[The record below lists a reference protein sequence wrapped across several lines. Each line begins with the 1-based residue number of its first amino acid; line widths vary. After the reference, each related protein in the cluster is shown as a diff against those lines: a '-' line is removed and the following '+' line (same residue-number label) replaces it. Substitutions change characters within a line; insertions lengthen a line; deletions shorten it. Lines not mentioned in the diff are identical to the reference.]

1 MQLLIVL
8 IAALC
13 LSVIRSI
20 AATAIK
26 GCGLNMTTSSVA
38 VSVFGP
44 TSISSGLPSG
54 SFPTLSI
61 NGSNLAGVFPP
72 GQATLFAMT
81 ASGFAIGTA
90 PSGHLGMLPG
100 STTTSLASVFA
111 SLGVMISLPYSR
123 SAAPVATTMVT
134 VSTHPTNATTTSTA
148 VMPISLNSTNL
159 NASEPAPSTLIIRGP
174 PFKKASDRIE
184 PKGQTSIASKI
195 NFNSMMYAGM
205 PIALIS
211 GGRNGPEGQPNPI
224 NQQVF
229 SDDGT
234 VEKHLFFT
242 IGNPGDPLLPR
253 GHDGDATDE
262 ELSGALAD
270 TP

>member
-1 MQLLIVL
+1 MQSLVVL

-13 LSVIRSI
+13 LSITHSI
-20 AATAIK
+20 AAVAIK
-26 GCGLNMTTSSVA
+26 GCRLNTTTSSGA
-38 VSVFGP
+38 VSDFGP
-44 TSISSGLPSG
+44 TPISGGFPSG

-61 NGSNLAGVFPP
+61 NGSNLAGIFPP
-72 GQATLFAMT
+72 GQATPLGMT

-90 PSGHLGMLPG
+90 PSGHSGVLPE

-134 VSTHPTNATTTSTA
+134 MPMHPINATTTSTA

-159 NASEPAPSTLIIRGP
+159 NASEPAPSTLIVRGP
-174 PFKKASDRIE
+174 PVKKAGDRIE
-184 PKGQTSIASKI
+184 PKGQTSTVSKI

-224 NQQVF
+224 NHQVF

-234 VEKHLFFT
+234 VAKHLFFT
-242 IGNPGDPLLPR
+242 IGNPGDPLLPH
-253 GHDGDATDE
+253 GHDGDATDKD
-262 ELSGALAD
+262 LRDALAE